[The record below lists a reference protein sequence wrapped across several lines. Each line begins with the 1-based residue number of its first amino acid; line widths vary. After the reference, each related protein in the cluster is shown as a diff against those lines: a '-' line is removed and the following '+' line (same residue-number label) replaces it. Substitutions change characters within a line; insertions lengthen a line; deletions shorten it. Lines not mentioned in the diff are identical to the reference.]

1 MTHKFR
7 SCFPALALAA
17 LVYMS
22 IGCSKKPTDAQL
34 ATSVQKQIAADPAL
48 TSQPISVAANDGAV
62 TLTGTVSDA
71 NARNMASKDAS
82 TVAGVRTVVNDLT
95 MASASGPNAGEAPTS
110 GQPEQGA
117 AAVPAPAPIAPTPAP
132 TQEVAAPTPAPAQP
146 QAVVIPT
153 GARIRVRLSQTLSTK
168 SSQTGDP
175 FSGTV
180 VDPVRVNGQT
190 AIPAGMR
197 ARGVVA
203 DAKAQGRFKGQAVL
217 SIRLDSIN
225 VNGHV
230 YQVRTSHVER
240 VEQGKGKRSAV
251 MTGGGAGLGAI
262 IGGLAG
268 GGKGAVVGGLLGG
281 GGGAAGSALTGNKDL
296 VLPAESIV
304 TFDLERSLTINP

>member
-1 MTHKFR
+1 MTHKFHFNF
-7 SCFPALALAA
+7 SALPLALVA
-17 LVYMS
+17 LVCMS
-22 IGCSKKPTDAQL
+22 VGCSKKPTDAQL
-34 ATSVQKQIAADPAL
+34 ATTVQKHIAADAAL
-48 TSQPISVAANDGAV
+48 ASQSISVAAKDGTV

-71 NARNMASKDAS
+71 TARLLASKDAS
-82 TVAGVRTVVNDLT
+82 AVEGVRTVVNDLT
-95 MASASGPNAGEAPTS
+95 TTGAAESSTEEAPN

-117 AAVPAPAPIAPTPAP
+117 SAAPSPSAPAPPAPAP
-132 TQEVAAPTPAPAQP
+132 TQAGAVSAPAQS
-146 QAVVIPT
+146 QSVVIPA
-153 GARIRVRLSQTLSTK
+153 GARIRIRLAQTLSTK

-180 VDPVRVNGQT
+180 VDSVRVNGQT
-190 AIPAGMR
+190 VIPAGVR
-197 ARGVVA
+197 ARGVVT
-203 DAKAQGRFKGQAVL
+203 DAKAQGRFKGQASL
-217 SIRLDSIN
+217 SIRLDSVN
-225 VNGHV
+225 VNGQV

-268 GGKGAVVGGLLGG
+268 GGKGALIGGLVGG

-304 TFDLERSLTINP
+304 TFALERSLTVNR